1 MLKLCWGIRFLFL
14 CSGQMYKLFC
24 WNISAQFGTTDEDL
38 KSPNLQ
44 NNPSVE
50 VESKYKE
57 LVVTLENG
65 VLTIK
70 MNRPTKYNAI
80 TWEVHLILFIP
91 FFFNLYLLAV
101 CKQAGPV

>member
-1 MLKLCWGIRFLFL
+1 
-14 CSGQMYKLFC
+14 MYKLFC
-24 WNISAQFGTTDEDL
+24 LNISAQFGTTDEDL
-38 KSPNLQ
+38 KSPNPQ

-91 FFFNLYLLAV
+91 FFSIFIYWQYVNRLALFSL
-101 CKQAGPV
+101 C

>member
-1 MLKLCWGIRFLFL
+1 M
-14 CSGQMYKLFC
+14 
-24 WNISAQFGTTDEDL
+24 
-38 KSPNLQ
+38 
-44 NNPSVE
+44 
-50 VESKYKE
+50 ESKYKE

-80 TWEVHLILFIP
+80 TWEVHLILFNP